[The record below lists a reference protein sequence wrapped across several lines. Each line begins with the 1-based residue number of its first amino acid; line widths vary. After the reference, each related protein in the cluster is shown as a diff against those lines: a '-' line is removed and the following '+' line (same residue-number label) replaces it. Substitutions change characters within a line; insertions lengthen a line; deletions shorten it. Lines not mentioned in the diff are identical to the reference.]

1 MIVICVLQRSKM
13 TLIIKTCTENPQLNI
28 CFIKYLPRSNIH
40 GIKKGLKSMRNIMN
54 KRRNV
59 LMTP

>member
-1 MIVICVLQRSKM
+1 MIVISGLQRSNM
-13 TLIIKTCTENPQLNI
+13 TLIIKTCTENTQLNI
-28 CFIKYLPRSNIH
+28 CFIKYLPQSNIH
-40 GIKKGLKSMRNIMN
+40 DIKKGLKLMRNVMN